1 MNGKLSKEEY
11 DALVQEA
18 LRKLNA
24 AYEKLPARPAE
35 REIEEKIKA
44 ASDEQLER
52 IKEILDGNGYT

>member
-24 AYEKLPARPAE
+24 TYEKLPARPAE
-35 REIEEKIKA
+35 REIEEKIKS

-52 IKEILDGNGYT
+52 IKKILDG

>member
-1 MNGKLSKEEY
+1 MHGKLNKEEY

-35 REIEEKIKA
+35 REIGEKIKA

-52 IKEILDGNGYT
+52 IREILKEGE

>member
-1 MNGKLSKEEY
+1 MRRKSSKEKY

-35 REIEEKIKA
+35 REIREKIRL

-52 IKEILDGNGYT
+52 IKEILDGSGYT